1 MRSLSNRSL
10 RANSMYDL
18 LIKRGYLIDGTGRP
32 GFQADIAIRKG
43 KIVHIG
49 DIEPDS
55 AEHILHA
62 DGLIVSPG
70 FIDLHAHSD
79 LVFALPPEK
88 QRERLTGRIQQ
99 GITTEIVGN
108 CGLGLAP
115 NDPASAPILR
125 TMVEF
130 LTPEHL
136 QGIWSSIGEYINRL
150 ERQGV
155 VSNVGTL
162 IPHGP
167 VRVTAM
173 GVDHRRPSEAEF
185 RHMEHLIAQSL
196 EEGAFG
202 LSFGLIYPPG
212 QYASTD
218 ELIRLSGVVRDH
230 GGFVA
235 FHQRGGG
242 PETLAASVG
251 EIVEVGRKA
260 GVSVHHSHEQ
270 IHGRGDWSGIEAT
283 WAMKEQA
290 RREGVDLTQDMIPY
304 TSVCTTMTVLYPP
317 WVLSGGIPAF
327 LDRLRDPFTRQRIRH
342 DIEAQVPRWPPWTAD
357 GWPVNIVRDFGW
369 TNIYVSFVSSE
380 ESKPYEMKSIA
391 QIAEMTGKDP
401 FDAVSD
407 LVIHEGGAVTQ
418 LLFGISG
425 DRTTDAPLKEQMRQ
439 PDRMFITDAWETG
452 RGMPHPGAYGA
463 YPRILGRYVRE
474 ENVLPLEEAIRRM
487 TGLPAGR
494 LGLSE
499 RGILREGAW
508 ADLVIF
514 DAKTIRDRST
524 YEAPRQA
531 PAGIHYVLINGE
543 LVVEEGRYNGKLVG
557 QVLRKE

>member
-1 MRSLSNRSL
+1 
-10 RANSMYDL
+10 MYDV
-18 LIKRGYLIDGTGRP
+18 LIQQGHLIDGTGRP
-32 GFQADIAIRKG
+32 GFRADIGIHRG
-43 KIVHIG
+43 KIARIGHIK
-49 DIEPDS
+49 PD
-55 AEHILHA
+55 AAAHVLHA

-70 FIDLHAHSD
+70 FIDMQTHSD
-79 LVFALPPEK
+79 LVFALDPEH
-88 QRERLTGRIQQ
+88 QRELLRARIQQ

-108 CGLGLAP
+108 CGMGLAP
-115 NDPASAPILR
+115 NDVSSAPSLK

-136 QGIWSSIGEYINRL
+136 QGAWASIGEYLDRL
-150 ERQGV
+150 EQQGV
-155 VSNVGTL
+155 GSNIGTMV
-162 IPHGP
+162 PHGP

-173 GVDHRRPSEAEF
+173 GLGHRPPCEAEL
-185 RHMEHLIAQSL
+185 RHMERLIATSM

-218 ELIRLSGVVRDH
+218 ELIRLGRVVRDQ

-242 PETLAASVG
+242 PETLAASVA
-251 EIVEVGRKA
+251 EIIEVGRKA
-260 GVSVHHSHEQ
+260 EVPVHHSHEQ
-270 IHGRGDWSGIEAT
+270 IHGKGDWSAIEAT

-290 RREGVDLTQDMIPY
+290 RKEGVELTQDMFPY
-304 TSVCTTMTVLYPP
+304 TSVCTTMTAIYPS
-317 WVLSGGIPAF
+317 WALSGGIPAL
-327 LDRLRDPFTRQRIRH
+327 LDRLRDPSARRRIRH
-342 DIEAQVPRWPPWTAD
+342 DIENQVPHWPPWTED

-369 TNIYVSFVSSE
+369 SNIYVSFVSSE
-380 ESKPYEMKSIA
+380 ENKSYEMKSIA
-391 QIAEMTGKDP
+391 QIAERTGKTP

-407 LVIHEGGAVTQ
+407 LVIQEGGAVTQ

-425 DRTTDAPLKEQMRQ
+425 DRTTDAPLKALMRQ
-439 PDRMFITDAWETG
+439 PDRIFISDAWEIG

-463 YPRILGRYVRE
+463 YPRILRRYVRE
-474 ENVLPLEEAIRRM
+474 ERVLTLEEAIRRM
-487 TGLPAGR
+487 TALPARR

-514 DAKTIRDRST
+514 DSETIRDRST
-524 YEAPRQA
+524 HEAPRQT
-531 PAGIHYVLINGE
+531 PEGIHYVLINGE
-543 LVVEEGRYNGKLVG
+543 PVVEAGCYNGKIVG
-557 QVLRKE
+557 QVLRNEA